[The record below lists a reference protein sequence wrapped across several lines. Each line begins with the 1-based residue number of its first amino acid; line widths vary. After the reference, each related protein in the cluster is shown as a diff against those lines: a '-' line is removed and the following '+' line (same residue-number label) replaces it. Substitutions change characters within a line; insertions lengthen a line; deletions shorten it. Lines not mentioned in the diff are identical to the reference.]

1 MKKSLKLAAVIL
13 ALAMLMAILGGCSST
28 EETSTPAAS
37 TEESTTVAQETEKEA
52 EPEAE
57 AETADAEEAEEVEEE
72 VVMGPDYYY
81 LADEPTSISITYNVK
96 FWYASMFPDGW
107 GTSPYWDAL
116 AEKLNVEFEFNEIMN
131 TTFTEKV
138 NLMIA
143 GDETTDL
150 INGLTAAYSSGY
162 VGALDDE
169 VIYDLAPYIQD
180 FAPNYYAALSADENT
195 LKGAT
200 NDDGSMGALLTLY
213 TQTPDTS
220 DGLWIRSDWLSAVGK
235 EVPTTPD
242 ELYDVLKAFKDE
254 FGCNAGMFTMIGTNS
269 VGIVT
274 DGVWNAFGALGNYLE
289 GSTVEYGLVQDHARD
304 YLTYMRKL
312 AQEGLFL
319 TTDYT
324 DGTTADLLAQNE
336 IGVFND
342 NAGTVP
348 NNLVLMDEGAS
359 VQAMAA
365 LGEPTEYGTIQ
376 SLASRTAG
384 AISVFTSCEYPEL
397 ICKLYNFLYSEEG
410 SLLTSY
416 GVENISFTY
425 VDGVPTLTELVT
437 NNPDG
442 IPTEA
447 ALSYWTGADLM
458 GGYLD
463 PTRTYY
469 NYEDYQMEA
478 LEIFPTSY
486 TGSSKTLP
494 SVTLTTEENESIS
507 SLVSDMNTYI
517 NETVNQFVF
526 GDREVNDENWQDFVD
541 TMYGR
546 CQLQTIL
553 DVYQAAYDRYM
564 AK

>member
-1 MKKSLKLAAVIL
+1 MKKTIKLAAVIL
-13 ALAMLMAILGGCSST
+13 TLAMLMTILGACSGT
-28 EETSTPAAS
+28 EE
-37 TEESTTVAQETEKEA
+37 VAQPSAENAAQESEAVSKEA
-52 EPEAE
+52 ET
-57 AETADAEEAEEVEEE
+57 ETAEPAQSEEVEAPVEE
-72 VVMGPDYYY
+72 VMGPDYYY

-96 FWYASMFPDGW
+96 FWFASMFPDGW

-116 AEKLNVEFEFNEIMN
+116 EEKLNVEFEFNELMN

-169 VIYDLAPYIQD
+169 VIYDLAPYIQEY
-180 FAPNYYAALSADENT
+180 APNYYAALSADENT
-195 LKGAT
+195 LKAAT
-200 NDDGSMGALLTLY
+200 NDDGSVGALLTLY
-213 TQTPDTS
+213 NQTPDIS
-220 DGLWIRSDWLSAVGK
+220 DGLWIRSDWLQAVGK

-242 ELYDVLKAFKDE
+242 ELYDVLSAFKNE

-274 DGVWNAFGALGNYLE
+274 DGVWNAFGALGNYLD
-289 GSTVEYGLVQDHARD
+289 GDVVKYGLVQDHARD
-304 YLTYMRKL
+304 YLTFMRKL

-336 IGVFND
+336 IGIFND

-384 AISVFTSCEYPEL
+384 AISVFTSCDYPEL
-397 ICKLYNFLYSEEG
+397 ICKLYNYLYTDEG
-410 SLLTSY
+410 SILTSY
-416 GVENISFTY
+416 GIKGLSFNY
-425 VDGVPTLTELVT
+425 VDGEPTLTDLVT

-469 NYEDYQMEA
+469 NYADYQMEA

-494 SVTLTTEENESIS
+494 AVTLTTDENESIS

-526 GDREVNDENWQDFVD
+526 GQREVTDENWQDFVD